1 MDNQG
6 LLDGLHAGFFQR
18 FWLIV
23 GKSVIKEVKKIFKER
38 KVPKIL
44 NRTNVNL
51 IPKIHGLEVIGNYH
65 PISICNTVHKLIP
78 KIIVERLRLLLD
90 KIISPVQSAFIPGR
104 KGVDNMI
111 ILQETI
117 HTISRKRGKVGYMT
131 IKVDLEKAYN
141 KLEWGFIRD
150 T

>member
-44 NRTNVNL
+44 NRTNVTL
-51 IPKIHGLEVIGNYH
+51 IPKIHGPEVIGNYH

-141 KLEWGFIRD
+141 KLEWGFICD